1 MANITKA
8 SFLHELGQRFGRF
21 ERFGDS
27 LSLFKIKGTEVR
39 VYIRYSKTHER
50 QRTWYGLRKSDL
62 ELLQGYPS
70 LICFLWEGQ
79 EEPLLIPYADYEDIF
94 DSLQPA
100 NDGQYKV
107 QVLLQEDAT
116 ELYIARAGRFNV
128 EGYIGWAPIE
138 NFIKSSEYQHP
149 ELSHTQVQTLLG
161 SIGLNK
167 EFDIWIPFS
176 DRSKL
181 DWTIASPFM
190 MRNVLYGFEQFVD
203 TLSEI
208 DVIWLKRGS
217 NEIKALFEV
226 EHSTPIYSGLLR
238 FNDVHLAVP
247 TLNARYS
254 IVANSERRSVFVKQ
268 LNRPTFRLSG
278 LGDACNFLEYADV
291 HNWYERLVRS

>member
-1 MANITKA
+1 
-8 SFLHELGQRFGRF
+8 
-21 ERFGDS
+21 
-27 LSLFKIKGTEVR
+27 
-39 VYIRYSKTHER
+39 
-50 QRTWYGLRKSDL
+50 
-62 ELLQGYPS
+62 
-70 LICFLWEGQ
+70 
-79 EEPLLIPYADYEDIF
+79 
-94 DSLQPA
+94 
-100 NDGQYKV
+100 
-107 QVLLQEDAT
+107 
-116 ELYIARAGRFNV
+116 
-128 EGYIGWAPIE
+128 
-138 NFIKSSEYQHP
+138 
-149 ELSHTQVQTLLG
+149 LLG

-190 MRNVLYGFEQFVD
+190 MRNVLYGFEQFVG

-291 HNWYERLVRS
+291 YNWYERLVRS

>member
-1 MANITKA
+1 
-8 SFLHELGQRFGRF
+8 
-21 ERFGDS
+21 
-27 LSLFKIKGTEVR
+27 
-39 VYIRYSKTHER
+39 
-50 QRTWYGLRKSDL
+50 LRKSDL

-94 DSLQPA
+94 DSFQPA

-107 QVLLQEDAT
+107 QVLLHEDAT

-138 NFIKSSEYQHP
+138 NFIKSPEYQHP

-190 MRNVLYGFEQFVD
+190 MRNVLYGFEQFVG

-291 HNWYERLVRS
+291 YNWYERLVRS